1 MGLMVSELA
10 PEQTH
15 FCPPGHSSVTTV
27 EARASQWRSAE
38 TDPRQNLWEGSQVQ
52 RGSGSWGGA
61 LAGRGSRACKVAE
74 VASGRSGDSW
84 SPERSS
90 RPSDIGGS
98 GPCESPRLR
107 ALGATG
113 VSVLLRGGGSGGR
126 SPGDH
131 SSLGPPRG
139 GWGYP

>member
-52 RGSGSWGGA
+52 RGSGSWGGG
-61 LAGRGSRACKVAE
+61 AGRPWQQSLQ
-74 VASGRSGDSW
+74 
-84 SPERSS
+84 SS
-90 RPSDIGGS
+90 RGGLRQER
-98 GPCESPRLR
+98 GLLVPREEL
-107 ALGATG
+107 T
-113 VSVLLRGGGSGGR
+113 SF
-126 SPGDH
+126 
-131 SSLGPPRG
+131 
-139 GWGYP
+139 